1 MLEIVVE
8 EGNRAHI
15 ALRGKVDTMTS
26 SQLGQCLD
34 GLGNDEIAD
43 TTIDMA
49 ECDFISSAGLR
60 VVIAA
65 QKRAV
70 SNGGDITFLNVQPE
84 VMDVFKMV
92 GFDSILKFG

>member
-1 MLEIVVE
+1 MLEIVAE
-8 EGNRAHI
+8 EGNRARI

-26 SQLGQCLD
+26 SQLGQHLD
-34 GLGNDEIAD
+34 GLGNDEIAAA
-43 TTIDMA
+43 TIDMA

-70 SNGGDITFLNVQPE
+70 SNGGNITFLNVRPDVME
-84 VMDVFKMV
+84 VFSMI
-92 GFDSILKFG
+92 GFDRILKFG